1 MKFDALKG
9 LQMWIVE
16 DDEDLRAVWRQAMEI
31 YGINCKTFPR
41 GEDVIAAFETE
52 RRPDLFMCD
61 FYLPGMNGEEIIKE
75 AFLKY
80 GVSPALLVTGK
91 QETQSTL
98 TKMPKDLRFKI
109 LKKPVAIKVVLESLV
124 SLLSD

>member
-1 MKFDALKG
+1 
-9 LQMWIVE
+9 
-16 DDEDLRAVWRQAMEI
+16 
-31 YGINCKTFPR
+31 
-41 GEDVIAAFETE
+41 
-52 RRPDLFMCD
+52 MCD